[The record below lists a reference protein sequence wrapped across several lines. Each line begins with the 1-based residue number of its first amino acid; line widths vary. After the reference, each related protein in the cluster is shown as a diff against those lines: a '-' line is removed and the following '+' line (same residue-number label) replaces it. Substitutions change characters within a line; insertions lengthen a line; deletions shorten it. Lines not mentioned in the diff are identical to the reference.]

1 MKKDKFKM
9 SHKLIGLTLIL
20 ILSLVLS
27 SCTTTPADTTT
38 PAPTTSQPTDATSE
52 TEEPVREVVYA
63 PDFELEDLDGNIV
76 KLADLKGKDI
86 FVNFWATWCPFC
98 VDEMPDLQLIYEKY
112 KDDDFIVLAI
122 NVQESADRARGYL
135 EEAGIDLPV
144 LLDKDSRIAA
154 LYGANSIPL
163 TIAVN
168 KEGVAVTGYRGKLTY
183 DQMET
188 MYNML
193 LESNN

>member
-1 MKKDKFKM
+1 MKKYLLKK
-9 SHKLIGLTLIL
+9 SHKLIGLTLLL

-27 SCTTTPADTTT
+27 SCTTTADSTT
-38 PAPTTSQPTDATSE
+38 PTPTTSQSTDMTSE

-112 KDDDFIVLAI
+112 KDEDFIVLAI
-122 NVQESADRARGYL
+122 NVQESAEKAKGYL
-135 EEAGIDLPV
+135 EEAGINLPV

-183 DQMET
+183 EQMET
-188 MYNML
+188 MYKML
-193 LESNN
+193 LDSNE

>member
-1 MKKDKFKM
+1 MKK
-9 SHKLIGLTLIL
+9 SVKLIILIL
-20 ILSLVLS
+20 ILVLSLVLA
-27 SCTTTPADTTT
+27 SCGTPAAVTTTVPT
-38 PAPTTSQPTDATSE
+38 PAASESTSGESE

-63 PDFELEDLDGNIV
+63 PEFELEDLDGNIV
-76 KLADLKGKDI
+76 RLADLKGKNI
-86 FVNFWATWCPFC
+86 LVNFWATWCPFC
-98 VDEMPDLQLIYEKY
+98 VDEMPDLQLLYEKY

-122 NVQESADRARGYL
+122 NVQESKEKAAGYL

-154 LYGANSIPL
+154 LYGATSIPL

-168 KEGVAVTGYRGKLTY
+168 KDGVAVTGYRGKLTL

-188 MYNML
+188 MYKML
-193 LESNN
+193 VESNN

>member
-1 MKKDKFKM
+1 MKKRN
-9 SHKLIGLTLIL
+9 KLIFLILIL
-20 ILSLVLS
+20 ILSLALA
-27 SCTTTPADTTT
+27 SCTTPSPANTT
-38 PAPTTSQPTDATSE
+38 APSPSTSGATSEESE

-63 PDFELEDLDGNIV
+63 PEFELEDLDGNIV
-76 KLADLKGKDI
+76 RLVDLKGKNI
-86 FVNFWATWCPFC
+86 LVNFWATWCPFC
-98 VDEMPDLQLIYEKY
+98 VDEMPDLQLLYEKY

-122 NVQESADRARGYL
+122 NVQESAEKARGYL
-135 EEAGIDLPV
+135 EEAGIELPV

-168 KEGVAVTGYRGKLTY
+168 KDGVAVTGYRGKLTFE
-183 DQMET
+183 QMET

-193 LESNN
+193 VDSNN

>member
-1 MKKDKFKM
+1 MKKYLLKK
-9 SHKLIGLTLIL
+9 SHKLIGLTLLL

-27 SCTTTPADTTT
+27 SCTTTADSTT
-38 PAPTTSQPTDATSE
+38 PTPTTSQPTDMTSE

-112 KDDDFIVLAI
+112 KDEDFIVLAI
-122 NVQESADRARGYL
+122 NVQESAEKAKGYL
-135 EEAGIDLPV
+135 EEAGINLPV

-183 DQMET
+183 EQMET
-188 MYNML
+188 MYKML
-193 LESNN
+193 LDSNE